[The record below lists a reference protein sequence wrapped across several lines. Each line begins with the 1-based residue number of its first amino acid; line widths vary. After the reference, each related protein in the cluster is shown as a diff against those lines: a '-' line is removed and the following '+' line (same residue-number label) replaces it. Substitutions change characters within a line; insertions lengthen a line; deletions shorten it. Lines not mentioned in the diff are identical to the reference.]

1 MWEGLGFN
9 SNHSWISTELLWNI
23 ASKYRLSI
31 FYGSEKGGL
40 QCRNGVCK
48 VIQPF
53 SDGFRVSLTTIF

>member
-1 MWEGLGFN
+1 MWEGLGFE
-9 SNHSWISTELLWNI
+9 SELTWLSFELLLNI
-23 ASKYRLSI
+23 AKKYRFNI

-53 SDGFRVSLTTIF
+53 NDGIRVSLTTYF